1 MTVYWILAST
11 LAIALVPLIL
21 TLALKRIE
29 RERSFG
35 APLMDYVLLAAF
47 IVYSLFVLSVGVWG

>member
-29 RERSFG
+29 REERR
-35 APLMDYVLLAAF
+35 
-47 IVYSLFVLSVGVWG
+47 